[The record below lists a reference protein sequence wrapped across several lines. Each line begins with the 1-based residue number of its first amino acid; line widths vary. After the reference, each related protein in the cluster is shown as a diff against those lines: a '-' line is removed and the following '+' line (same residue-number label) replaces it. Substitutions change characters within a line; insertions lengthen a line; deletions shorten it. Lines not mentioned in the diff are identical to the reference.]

1 MRRTVAIVVA
11 LATCVFGIGA
21 AAPAY
26 ADEPTRL
33 VLPQPTGRQQIGTT
47 SLHLVDRSRA
57 DPWVAGG
64 ARREL
69 MVQIWYPARDVRGY
83 PLAPWV
89 SPGVAAH
96 LVPPDSG
103 VVPPTTHAHL
113 GAPVDRGH
121 HPVVLYSPGFGLERT
136 SSTAL
141 VEELAGR
148 GYIVVTVDH
157 THDARFVEFPDGRI
171 ETQVLPPP
179 GGPDDEDAVI
189 AKALATRVADIRF
202 TLDQLVA
209 ISRGGNP
216 DHEHRPLPAGLA
228 GAWDFHHVGMFGHSL
243 GGAAA
248 AEVMYEDPRVIAG
261 IDMDGTLSGQVV
273 SSGLDRPFLL
283 LGSTPPPG
291 AGDDDTW
298 AAFWSHLRGPRR
310 QLELVGS
317 GHLSFTDYQVLLP
330 QAGIPADALVPTM
343 GTIDP
348 QRSVAVQR
356 VYVASFFDRYLLH
369 RDDGLLDRPSRCYP
383 EMRFVA

>member
-1 MRRTVAIVVA
+1 MAVAA
-11 LATCVFGIGA
+11 CVSGVGF

-26 ADEPTRL
+26 AGEPIRL

-47 SLHLVDRSRA
+47 TLHLVDASRP
-57 DPWVAGG
+57 DPWVADGT
-64 ARREL
+64 RREL

-96 LVPPDSG
+96 LVPPDAG

-113 GAPVDRGH
+113 GAPVGRGR

-141 VEELAGR
+141 VEELAGH

-157 THDARFVEFPDGRI
+157 THDTRFVEFPDGRI
-171 ETQVLPPP
+171 ETQHLPPP
-179 GGPDDEDAVI
+179 GGPADEDAFI
-189 AKALATRVADIRF
+189 AKALATRVADVRF

-216 DHEHRPLPAGLA
+216 DREHRPLPAGLA
-228 GAWDFHHVGMFGHSL
+228 GAWDLHRVGMFGHSL
-243 GGAAA
+243 GGATA

-261 IDMDGTLSGQVV
+261 VNMDGTVSGQVV

-283 LGSTPPPG
+283 LGSTRDTG
-291 AGDDDTW
+291 DGDDDNW
-298 AAFWSHLRGPRR
+298 AALWSHLRGPRR

-317 GHLSFTDYQVLLP
+317 GHMSFTDYQILLP
-330 QAGIPADALVPTM
+330 QAGVPADALVPAL

-348 QRSVAVQR
+348 ARSVAVQR
-356 VYVASFFDRYLLH
+356 AYLVSFFDRYLLR
-369 RDDGLLDRPSRCYP
+369 RDDGLLTRPSRCYP

>member
-1 MRRTVAIVVA
+1 MAVAA
-11 LATCVFGIGA
+11 GVFGVGT

-26 ADEPTRL
+26 AGGSTTL
-33 VLPQPTGRQQIGTT
+33 TLPQPTGRQQIGTV
-47 SLHLVDRSRA
+47 SLHLVDGSRP
-57 DPWVAGG
+57 DPWVADG

-69 MVQIWYPARDVRGY
+69 MVQIWYPARDVQRY

-89 SPGVAAH
+89 SPGVAARI
-96 LVPPDSG
+96 VPPDSG

-113 GAPVDRGH
+113 GAPVARGR

-141 VEELAGR
+141 VEELASR
-148 GYIVVTVDH
+148 GYLVVTVDH
-157 THDARFVEFPDGRI
+157 THDTRFVEFPDGRV
-171 ETQVLPPP
+171 ETQILPPP
-179 GGPDDEDAVI
+179 GGPADEDAFI

-209 ISRGGNP
+209 ISRGANP
-216 DHEHRPLPAGLA
+216 DREHRPLPAGLA
-228 GAWDFHHVGMFGHSL
+228 GAWDLHRVGMVGHSL

-248 AEVMYEDPRVIAG
+248 AEVMYEDPRVVAG
-261 IDMDGTLSGQVV
+261 VDMDGTVSGKVV
-273 SSGLDRPFLL
+273 SAGLDRPFLL
-283 LGSTPPPG
+283 LGSTRDP
-291 AGDDDTW
+291 GDDDDGW
-298 AAFWSHLRGPRR
+298 AALWSHLRGPRR

-317 GHLSFTDYQVLLP
+317 GHMSFTDYQILLP
-330 QAGIPADALVPTM
+330 EAGVPADALVPAL

-348 QRSVAVQR
+348 RRSVATQR
-356 VYVASFFDRYLLH
+356 AYLDSFFDRYLLG